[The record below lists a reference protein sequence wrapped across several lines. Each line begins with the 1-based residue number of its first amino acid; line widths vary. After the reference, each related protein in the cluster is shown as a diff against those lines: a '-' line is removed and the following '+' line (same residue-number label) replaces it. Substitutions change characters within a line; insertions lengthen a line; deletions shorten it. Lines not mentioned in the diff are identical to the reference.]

1 MFYLP
6 SEDFPV
12 VAPSKEVSLVTG
24 EGLYVHVLLTSR
36 GVPYG
41 SPIRGSYLCDSGGV
55 VRP

>member
-6 SEDFPV
+6 PEESPKE
-12 VAPSKEVSLVTG
+12 APSEEASLVTG
-24 EGLYVHVLLTSR
+24 EGLYVHVLPTSR

-41 SPIRGSYLCDSGGV
+41 GPIRGGYLCDSGGV